1 MLYRILADAVV
12 VVHLGFI
19 MFVATGALLAWRW
32 PALVW
37 LHLPALAWG
46 VGTIAIGFPCP
57 LTSLEKGLLGLAG
70 TGGYG
75 GGFVDR
81 YIEDVVYPDEYSLV
95 LWTVAAVAI
104 LGGYVGRLTAQPGSA
119 LRPPGGRGSR
129 SAASHVPRCPGT
141 TAKTTAAPTGMRRD
155 PSAIAVQWKNS
166 SRPSAARTVP

>member
-1 MLYRILADAVV
+1 MLFRILADAVV

-57 LTSLEKGLLGLAG
+57 LTSLEKGLRGLAG
-70 TGGYG
+70 SGGYE

-81 YIEDVVYPDEYSLV
+81 YIEDVAYPDEYSLV
-95 LWTVAAVAI
+95 LRALAAVAI
-104 LGGYVGRLTAQPGSA
+104 LVGYLGRL
-119 LRPPGGRGSR
+119 
-129 SAASHVPRCPGT
+129 
-141 TAKTTAAPTGMRRD
+141 
-155 PSAIAVQWKNS
+155 
-166 SRPSAARTVP
+166 AARPRTAL